1 MEDKTRD
8 TIRAATYET
17 VREDLRGS
25 QVRKTS
31 KKVNCTPPNVKC
43 GGRCIPPSWS
53 CRLKGEGTN
62 SELKVH
68 AQDISKGGKMVVSG
82 TQDIIKGFATLN
94 PQRFESGRS
103 RVIRGAVKLA
113 PGDNLEEKK
122 QLRRKLEQNSN
133 VIAGVT
139 FGVLGV
145 AGAYAGVRGRL
156 PSKLRQDI
164 ERPARNAFNAVL
176 DRAPFIGASRAR
188 QRQAGE
194 AAATTFGGMIT
205 KGIRQT
211 ESANAAAGN
220 LGKLG
225 PLSFR
230 STSAD
235 VGGSGLTQALDRV
248 NRERRSAGFE
258 SWKEEA
264 TATLFGAKTK
274 KGHSVYS
281 ERAANEFLVG
291 KFGLDSAGV
300 ERNKFVG
307 RAVQEGATQTQR
319 NSAVESG
326 IASKLGQMGQDM
338 DRDRKVRGITSVEN
352 YKKDVALPAVERRLR
367 AAGLNQTQ
375 RRAGMAEASD
385 MIDAAFGT
393 AGSRK
398 ATAKRLRQGTVDSY
412 DTYFDRVA
420 SSFQRNAGV
429 PMSGAASTAFGD
441 GATALAR
448 FEIGRKTG
456 SSPQILSRSHGDLL
470 LREHYHTRVAR
481 SGPYVVSEGTARR
494 VAQQITRTT
503 TQPTTETAF
512 QILNQNGFP
521 NAVRGTS
528 RSAQAGSP
536 SGGARGTRTGIGA
549 QANLSALAKRI
560 QARKGNEGMSLA
572 EAMRLARS
580 EQKRRDSRADD
591 EHTEPSITKRNPPN
605 PLITNRPEER
615 PMEEV
620 LGEVIPKNEKEFVES
635 LQNPAPT
642 QSLAESPDPAE
653 AEHPEEAAEKKAAA
667 APIEIDLKLR
677 IPASAIKR
685 DSAVPPRV
693 AAYLQKQ
700 MELKGGSD

>member
-8 TIRAATYET
+8 TIRAAAYET
-17 VREDLRGS
+17 VRNDLRGS
-25 QVRKTS
+25 QVSKTT
-31 KKVNCTPPNVKC
+31 KKVTCTPPNKKC

-139 FGVLGV
+139 FGSLGI
-145 AGAYAGVRGRL
+145 AGAYAAVRGKL
-156 PSKLRQDI
+156 PAKLREDI
-164 ERPARNAFNAVL
+164 ERPAKNAFNAVL
-176 DRAPFIGASRAR
+176 DRAPWIGPSRAR

-194 AAATTFGGMIT
+194 AAATTFGGMVT
-205 KGIRQT
+205 KGIKQN
-211 ESANAAAGN
+211 EAASAAAGN
-220 LGKLG
+220 LGKIG
-225 PLSFR
+225 PLAFR

-235 VGGSGLTQALDRV
+235 VVGSGLTQALDKV
-248 NRERRSAGFE
+248 NRERKGAGFE
-258 SWKEEA
+258 TWKQEA
-264 TATLFGAKTK
+264 TSTLFGAKTK
-274 KGHSVYS
+274 AGHSVYS
-281 ERAANEFLVG
+281 ERAANEYLVS

-300 ERNKFVG
+300 ERNRFVG
-307 RAVQEGATQTQR
+307 RAVQEGATQAQR
-319 NSAVESG
+319 NTAVERG

-338 DRDRKVRGITSVEN
+338 DRDRKVRGIASVDT
-352 YKKDVALPAVERRLR
+352 YKKEVALPAVERKLR
-367 AAGLNQTQ
+367 AAGLSATQ
-375 RRAGMAEASD
+375 RKAGMAEASD
-385 MIDAAFGT
+385 MIDSAFGT
-393 AGSRK
+393 NASRK
-398 ATAKRLRQGTVDSY
+398 ASAKRIRQGTVDGY

-420 SSFQRNAGV
+420 TSFQRNADTPINGR
-429 PMSGAASTAFGD
+429 AASTALGD
-441 GATALAR
+441 GAASLAR

-456 SSPQILSRSHGDLL
+456 SSPQILSRSHADLL
-470 LREHYHTRVAR
+470 LREHYHTRVAK
-481 SGPYVVSEGTARR
+481 SGQYVVGENTARR

-503 TQPTTETAF
+503 SLPTTENAF

-521 NAVRGTS
+521 NAVRGT
-528 RSAQAGSP
+528 AGSTKT
-536 SGGARGTRTGIGA
+536 GTSNVPASAPRTGVRA
-549 QANLSALAKRI
+549 QTNLSALARSI
-560 QARKGNEGMSLA
+560 QRRKGNEGMSY
-572 EAMRLARS
+572 EAALRAARA
-580 EQKRRDSRADD
+580 EQKRKDSRADD
-591 EHTEPSITKRNPPN
+591 EHTDPSITKRNPPN
-605 PLITNRPEER
+605 PLITNSPEER

-653 AEHPEEAAEKKAAA
+653 AEHPEVEEAKKEAAT
-667 APIEIDLKLR
+667 PIEIDFKLR

-685 DSAVPPRV
+685 DAMPPRV
-693 AAYLQKQ
+693 AAYLEQWRQ
-700 MELKGGSD
+700 MNESD